1 LSGAGPCVGE
11 ASLGMIGQPIKSRTA
26 ILQVKRTP
34 YYPCMLKP
42 INTCHQGS
50 MGHSRGRLDC
60 IHIPDRQPRVGCIRH
75 LAGLEKK
82 ESQRIGYGKWKRVVE
97 LHAFFGTLY
106 SAEEFETILLGSRT
120 GYGLRSQ
127 QNKSG
132 LSSMILWTRIRHLTN
147 SCRGMWVEM
156 FTTVKRHL
164 D

>member
-1 LSGAGPCVGE
+1 VLSGAGPCVGE
-11 ASLGMIGQPIKSRTA
+11 ASLGMMGQPIKSRTA

-82 ESQRIGYGKWKRVVE
+82 ESQRIGYGKWK
-97 LHAFFGTLY
+97 
-106 SAEEFETILLGSRT
+106 SRRAACV
-120 GYGLRSQ
+120 LRRAVQ
-127 QNKSG
+127 RRGVRDDFTWLKNWVWIEKSTKQVR
-132 LSSMILWTRIRHLTN
+132 LKFDDS
-147 SCRGMWVEM
+147 
-156 FTTVKRHL
+156 L
-164 D
+164 DTD